1 MADTQRRLYRVTIPI
16 PNKTLADWLKGPRCR
31 ELVESR
37 TAELFAVYEAML
49 PVRTERLDR
58 SPAPGHLKRSA
69 YYRVGRGGWGA
80 EKDRWVGWVGNTAD
94 YAAILEW
101 GSSRRNITGRHDLTN
116 AAALLGYGREREFA
130 KRNKKGDAAK
140 LRKTPPRSN
149 ENELTPRERR
159 ALLTEDRK
167 ARREAAKAKAERNR
181 ELRAAGLKTE
191 RRATSEERAKSKKVE
206 AAADKVR
213 KERKEKRAKGVKLS
227 RSERIALESV
237 GKLVFEPP
245 EEFSDERNKEFA
257 DLPADLVEQMGE
269 AADRYDQDPKSV
281 TRDERRFLKRY
292 GLI

>member
-130 KRNKKGDAAK
+130 KRNKKGDPAK

-206 AAADKVR
+206 AAAEKAH
-213 KERKEKRAKGVKLS
+213 KEWEQKRAKSQKLT
-227 RSERIALESV
+227 RSEKAALEHGAGV
-237 GKLVFEPP
+237 REVYTAP
-245 EEFSDERNKEFA
+245 EESSLEVFSRLD
-257 DLPADLVEQMGE
+257 PALVEAMEE
-269 AADRYDQDPKSV
+269 AAAKYDENPKSV
-281 TRDERRFLKRY
+281 SPEERRILKEF